1 MPIPKDP
8 YMLLSWVNMKLRD
21 TYPSLEALADGELE
35 SEDELSEKIVKKLE
49 SVGYF
54 YDSANNQFVQRG

>member
-1 MPIPKDP
+1 
-8 YMLLSWVNMKLRD
+8 MLLSWVNMKLRD
-21 TYPSLEALADGELE
+21 AYPSLTVLADAELE

-54 YDSANNQFVQRG
+54 YDSTHNQFVQKG